1 MNESI
6 RLPKTTTG
14 FKSFYKIIEVSKKL
28 FAEKGFLATST
39 NQIISEAKVAIGT
52 FYIYFDD
59 KRAVYDYL
67 LNDYSRKIRKEIQDA
82 IKDLSTRQEKERE
95 GLKAFIKFSLNDRLS
110 YRIIWESM
118 FVERQLFVDY
128 YKHFSDTYIKQLKQ
142 AVISNEIDK
151 NIDLET
157 LSYVLMGIAN
167 FVGLQVIFK
176 DHITEAEIDNIVSHV
191 MYILQNG
198 MFN

>member
-1 MNESI
+1 MSEAI
-6 RLPKTTTG
+6 RLPKTKVG
-14 FKSFYKIIEVSKKL
+14 YKSFHRIIEVSKKL
-28 FAEKGFLATST
+28 FAENGFLATST

-67 LNDYSRKIRKEIQDA
+67 LNDYSKRIRKEIQIA
-82 IKDLSTRQEKERE
+82 IKDLPTRFERE
-95 GLKAFIKFSLNDRLS
+95 RQGLKTFIKFSLEDRLS

-128 YKHFSDTYIKQLKQ
+128 YSNFAAVYMKQLQK
-142 AVISNEIDK
+142 AVEQGEIKPDL
-151 NIDLET
+151 NLET
-157 LSYVLMGIAN
+157 LAYTLMGISN

-176 DHITEAEIDNIVSHV
+176 QHVTEQEIDDIVDQV
-191 MYILQNG
+191 MRILKDG
-198 MFN
+198 IFL